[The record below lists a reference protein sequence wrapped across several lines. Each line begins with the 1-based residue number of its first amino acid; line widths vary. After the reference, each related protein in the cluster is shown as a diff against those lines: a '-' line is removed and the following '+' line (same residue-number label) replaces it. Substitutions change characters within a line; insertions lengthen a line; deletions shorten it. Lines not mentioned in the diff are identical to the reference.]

1 MSADD
6 GPITF
11 DRILCFGRTYLS
23 VNFHTG
29 LAAELPARQVGVMA
43 GVDVV
48 GAEGLVHVL
57 IDVQAVELG
66 SML

>member
-11 DRILCFGRTYLS
+11 YRILCFGRTYLS

-57 IDVQAVELG
+57 IDV
-66 SML
+66 